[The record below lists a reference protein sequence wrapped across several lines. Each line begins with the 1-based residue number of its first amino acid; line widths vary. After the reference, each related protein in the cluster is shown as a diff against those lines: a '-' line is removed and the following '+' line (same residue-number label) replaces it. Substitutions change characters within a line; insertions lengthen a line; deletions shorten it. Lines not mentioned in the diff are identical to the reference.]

1 MRVCILLQAV
11 GLMGTAKAFFEE
23 HSEEHSLQ
31 HRDALLELSSLS
43 LPEHLESHKRARLY
57 RSKKYRL
64 TLSRTSLSLLIHY
77 LMEKQ
82 DAGGQVVL
90 RLMNRW
96 LDIKIVQGAPTDE
109 AGGGV
114 DGEALMDHDGVDTR
128 ERLTLGPLPMDPDM
142 MDDVRTELRDE
153 DIRNG
158 DNVNGENS
166 LSQTWSKVKREP
178 AEDSPA
184 RDLIPLP
191 T

>member
-1 MRVCILLQAV
+1 MKVHCPHSRLII
-11 GLMGTAKAFFEE
+11 AKVFFDKHAKE
-23 HSEEHSLQ
+23 HELS
-31 HRDALLELSSLS
+31 HRDALLELNTIS
-43 LPEHLESHKRARLY
+43 LPDHLDTNKRAKLY

-96 LDIKIVQGAPTDE
+96 LDIKIIPGAPTDPIDE
-109 AGGGV
+109 VGGV
-114 DGEALMDHDGVDTR
+114 DGEASMDHEGVDTR
-128 ERLTLGPLPMDPDM
+128 EPLSLGPMPRDPDM
-142 MDDVRTELRDE
+142 MDDVQAELRDQ
-153 DIRNG
+153 DMRNG
-158 DNVNGENS
+158 APVNGEMS
-166 LSQTWSKVKREP
+166 LSQAWSKVKREP
-178 AEDSPA
+178 MEDSPA

>member
-1 MRVCILLQAV
+1 LTRL
-11 GLMGTAKAFFEE
+11 AKEFFEK
-23 HSEEHSLQ
+23 HSEEHELQ

-43 LPEHLESHKRARLY
+43 LPEDLESNKRARLY

-82 DAGGQVVL
+82 DAGGQAVL

-96 LDIKIVQGAPTDE
+96 LDIKIVPGAPTDE
-109 AGGGV
+109 VGGV
-114 DGEALMDHDGVDTR
+114 DGEALMDHEGVDTR
-128 ERLTLGPLPMDPDM
+128 ERLTLGPYPMDPDM
-142 MDDVRTELRDE
+142 MDDVRAELREE
-153 DIRNG
+153 DARNG
-158 DNVNGENS
+158 DAINGENS
-166 LSQTWSKVKREP
+166 LSQAWSKVKREP

>member
-1 MRVCILLQAV
+1 MA
-11 GLMGTAKAFFEE
+11 TAKSFFEE
-23 HSEEHSLQ
+23 HSQEHSLQ

-43 LPEHLESHKRARLY
+43 LPEHLDSNKRARLY

-109 AGGGV
+109 AGGV
-114 DGEALMDHDGVDTR
+114 DGEALMDHEGVDTR

-142 MDDVRTELRDE
+142 MGDVRAELRDE

-178 AEDSPA
+178 VEDSPA

>member
-1 MRVCILLQAV
+1 VINGV
-11 GLMGTAKAFFEE
+11 AKAFFEK
-23 HSEEHSLQ
+23 HSEEHELQ
-31 HRDALLELSSLS
+31 HRDALLELSSVS
-43 LPEHLESHKRARLY
+43 LQEHLESNKRARLY

-82 DAGGQVVL
+82 DAGGQNVL

-109 AGGGV
+109 VGGV
-114 DGEALMDHDGVDTR
+114 DGEALMDHEGIDTR
-128 ERLTLGPLPMDPDM
+128 EELSLGPLPMDPDM
-142 MDDVRTELRDE
+142 MEDVRAELREE
-153 DIRNG
+153 DAKNG
-158 DNVNGENS
+158 DSVNSDNS
-166 LSQTWSKVKREP
+166 LSQAWSKVKREP

-184 RDLIPLP
+184 RELIPLP

>member
-1 MRVCILLQAV
+1 MI
-11 GLMGTAKAFFEE
+11 AKAFFEE
-23 HSEEHSLQ
+23 HSQEHELQ

-43 LPEHLESHKRARLY
+43 LPEHLESNKRARLY

-109 AGGGV
+109 AGGV

-128 ERLTLGPLPMDPDM
+128 EPLTLGPLPMDPDM
-142 MDDVRTELRDE
+142 MDDVRAELRDE
-153 DIRNG
+153 DMRNG
-158 DNVNGENS
+158 ENANGENS

-178 AEDSPA
+178 AEDSPS

>member
-1 MRVCILLQAV
+1 MKVFPSLGFV
-11 GLMGTAKAFFEE
+11 NVAKAFYEKHSGEFE
-23 HSEEHSLQ
+23 LV

-43 LPEHLESHKRARLY
+43 MPEHLESNKRARLY

-82 DAGGQVVL
+82 DQGGQVVL

-96 LDIKIVQGAPTDE
+96 LDIKIVQGAPSEE
-109 AGGGV
+109 AGGV
-114 DGEALMDHDGVDTR
+114 DGEALMDHEGIDTR
-128 ERLTLGPLPMDPDM
+128 ERLSLGPLPMDPDM
-142 MDDVRTELRDE
+142 MEDVTSELREE
-153 DIRNG
+153 DLRNG
-158 DNVNGENS
+158 EAVNGENS
-166 LSQTWSKVKREP
+166 LSSVWSKVKREP

-184 RDLIPLP
+184 RESIPLP

>member
-1 MRVCILLQAV
+1 VFDDL
-11 GLMGTAKAFFEE
+11 AKAFFEKHSGE
-23 HSEEHSLQ
+23 HELQ
-31 HRDALLELSSLS
+31 HRDALLELSLLS
-43 LPEHLESHKRARLY
+43 LPEHLESNKRARLY

-64 TLSRTSLSLLIHY
+64 TISRTSLSLLIHY

-96 LDIKIVQGAPTDE
+96 LDIKIVPGAPTDE
-109 AGGGV
+109 VGGV
-114 DGEALMDHDGVDTR
+114 DGEALMDHEGIDTR
-128 ERLTLGPLPMDPDM
+128 DPVSFGPLPMDPEM
-142 MDDVRTELRDE
+142 MEDVRAELREE
-153 DIRNG
+153 DARNG

-166 LSQTWSKVKREP
+166 LSQAWSKVKREP

-184 RDLIPLP
+184 RDSIPLP

>member
-1 MRVCILLQAV
+1 LTDVV
-11 GLMGTAKAFFEE
+11 AKQFFEK
-23 HSEEHSLQ
+23 HAEEHELQ

-43 LPEHLESHKRARLY
+43 SPDHLETNKRARLY

-96 LDIKIVQGAPTDE
+96 LDIKIVPGAPTDE
-109 AGGGV
+109 VGGV
-114 DGEALMDHDGVDTR
+114 DGEALMDHEGVDTR
-128 ERLTLGPLPMDPDM
+128 EPLSLGPLPMDSEM
-142 MDDVRTELRDE
+142 MEDVRAELREEDE
-153 DIRNG
+153 RNG
-158 DNVNGENS
+158 ESVNGEHS
-166 LSQTWSKVKREP
+166 LSQVWSKVKREP

-184 RDLIPLP
+184 RDAIPLP

>member
-1 MRVCILLQAV
+1 
-11 GLMGTAKAFFEE
+11 
-23 HSEEHSLQ
+23 
-31 HRDALLELSSLS
+31 
-43 LPEHLESHKRARLY
+43 
-57 RSKKYRL
+57 
-64 TLSRTSLSLLIHY
+64 
-77 LMEKQ
+77 MEKQ

-109 AGGGV
+109 AGGV
-114 DGEALMDHDGVDTR
+114 DGEALMDHEGVDTR
-128 ERLTLGPLPMDPDM
+128 EPLTLGPLPMDPDM
-142 MDDVRTELRDE
+142 MDDVRAELRDE

-178 AEDSPA
+178 VEDSPA
-184 RDLIPLP
+184 RELIPLP

>member
-1 MRVCILLQAV
+1 MIDDL
-11 GLMGTAKAFFEE
+11 AKAFFEK
-23 HSEEHSLQ
+23 HSEEHELQ
-31 HRDALLELSSLS
+31 HRDALTELTLLS
-43 LPEHLESHKRARLY
+43 LPEHLESNKRARLY

-64 TLSRTSLSLLIHY
+64 TLSRTSLSFLIHY

-96 LDIKIVQGAPTDE
+96 LDIKTVPGAPTDE
-109 AGGGV
+109 VGGV
-114 DGEALMDHDGVDTR
+114 DGEALMDHEGIDTR
-128 ERLTLGPLPMDPDM
+128 EPLALGPLPMDPDM
-142 MDDVRTELRDE
+142 MDDVRAELREE
-153 DIRNG
+153 DARNG

-166 LSQTWSKVKREP
+166 LSQAWSKVKREP

-191 T
+191 TQYTTF